1 MNIKKRNIYTAAI
14 VVGIILMLGMII
26 LLYSCSKKSSGAAL
40 KTSTTNPGSSIS
52 GMKSGKKPEEVN
64 KIAQEAEQKKLKE
77 KEEAEK
83 KKLEEKEKEEK
94 KKLEEKEK
102 EEKKKLE
109 EKEKEE
115 KKKLEEAE
123 KKKLEEKD
131 KEEKKGKKEK
141 IKTEEAKKKE
151 TAPIMRNEKIIDSKD
166 VLSMKIE
173 DKNKFVEFNYPT
185 KKGIESLKENN
196 KDAKKAQEKKKD
208 KDGKLLENTT
218 NSVVSRDI
226 KHRINELNHQI
237 KEDRDSSKSFMNPQ
251 SSNKTSSKEKDVIL
265 NRQNVI
271 VSLLKTNQ
279 SYKSLKNNQLSM
291 NINEIE
297 KTLEDFCVGKNIKGL
312 KLSNKS
318 LSALRYSASLVLF
331 LHKMQIPIGTS
342 ILNEI
347 EMIRDI
353 TEAAVNPEEI
363 STLIKNG
370 APTTM
375 AISKIRQNIES
386 SDMQED
392 RKARRREIISKYKKG
407 TSTVI
412 EDMVKSLDDIIAK
425 INSEIPVFDKTK
437 LKTPNQYGISPAN
450 AAKKNS
456 SPSSVYFATCGPI
469 IFKPSTSS
477 SDSKNTIDLTK
488 EIKVETTE
496 KTIIDIN
503 GFLDKYMLSSSTKEK
518 KQSLIKEMLFKQLDV
533 KVRKESSIKTT
544 DPRFSAK
551 KQNDENSIY
560 FIDMDKINNIAMC
573 IFKELENR
581 MNEINTNEKGMLEE
595 SVHRVC
601 VAIRFIMTRCS
612 FISINQHN
620 TLSLI
625 REKTKSQFVIG
636 YSKVADIKPDAS
648 SPSQNLID
656 DQIVYFNMLDKY
668 SKPALVDKK
677 PTKGDKSAHTLQD
690 DIAASTAKNSSSVSI
705 EEYDVLKNNV
715 LKPYEKHENEKEKK
729 ALF

>member
-1 MNIKKRNIYTAAI
+1 MNIKKINIYTAAI
-14 VVGIILMLGMII
+14 VVGIIFMLGMII
-26 LLYSCSKKSSGAAL
+26 LLYSCNEKSSGAPP
-40 KTSTTNPGSSIS
+40 KKSSTSPSGSIS
-52 GMKSGKKPEEVN
+52 NAKSGKKPEEVN
-64 KIAQEAEQKKLKE
+64 KIVQEA
-77 KEEAEK
+77 
-83 KKLEEKEKEEK
+83 
-94 KKLEEKEK
+94 
-102 EEKKKLE
+102 EKKKLE

-123 KKKLEEKD
+123 KKK
-131 KEEKKGKKEK
+131 KEEKTKTEETKKKEK
-141 IKTEEAKKKE
+141 
-151 TAPIMRNEKIIDSKD
+151 APIMRNEKIIDSKD
-166 VLSMKIE
+166 VLSIKIE
-173 DKNKFVEFNYPT
+173 DKNKFVEFNYPG

-196 KDAKKAQEKKKD
+196 KDAIEAQKKKND
-208 KDGKLLENTT
+208 KNGKLLENTT

-226 KHRINELNHQI
+226 KHRIDELNHQI
-237 KEDRDSSKSFMNPQ
+237 KEGRDSSKSFMHPNP
-251 SSNKTSSKEKDVIL
+251 SNKTSSKEKDVIL

-271 VSLLKTNQ
+271 VSLLKANQ

-312 KLSNKS
+312 KLSSKS
-318 LSALRYSASLVLF
+318 LSALRYSASLALF
-331 LHKMQIPIGTS
+331 LHKMQMPIGTS

-353 TEAAVNPEEI
+353 TEAAVNSEEI

-370 APTTM
+370 ASTTI

-386 SDMQED
+386 SEMQED
-392 RKARRREIISKYKKG
+392 RKARKQEIISKYKKG

-412 EDMVKSLDDIIAK
+412 ENMVKSLDDIIAK
-425 INSEIPVFDKTK
+425 INSEIPVLDKTK
-437 LKTPNQYGISPAN
+437 LKTPNQYDISSAN
-450 AAKKNS
+450 ATKKNS
-456 SPSSVYFATCGPI
+456 SPSSIYFATCGPI

-503 GFLDKYMLSSSTKEK
+503 GFLDKYMLSSSTNEK
-518 KQSLIKEMLFKQLDV
+518 KQSLIKEMLFKQLNV
-533 KVRKESSIKTT
+533 KARKESSIKTT
-544 DPRFSAK
+544 GPSCSVK

-668 SKPALVDKK
+668 SKPASVDKK
-677 PTKGDKSAHTLQD
+677 PAKGDKSAHTLQD
-690 DIAASTAKNSSSVSI
+690 DIAASTDKNSSSVSI

-715 LKPYEKHENEKEKK
+715 LKPYEKHQSEKEKR